1 MAGRKSDFTLT
12 KLDDLFTTQ
21 AQRDEEQLS
30 KIRDIPLE
38 LIDDFPDHPF
48 KVRDD
53 EDMMQLVESVK
64 ERGVIT
70 PATVRQKEDGRYEL
84 VSGHRRKRAC
94 ELAGFE
100 TLRSEIVDLNR
111 DEATILMVESNFQR
125 SEILPSEK
133 AFAYKMR
140 LEAMKRQAGRPTKN
154 NLVPVGQN
162 YSREELAAQSGE
174 SQTQI
179 QRYVRLT
186 NLVPELL
193 EFVDEGRIKMRP
205 AVELSYLDEDCQR
218 DVVDEIDLN
227 DATPSHDQTI
237 RMRKLFNEG
246 NLTTEAIHAVMSE
259 EKPNQK
265 EKIVLRGDR
274 VRQLIPKNI
283 PVSQTEDFVCK
294 ALEHYNKFLRRSLG
308 WNTSPLSSFSVPA
321 PSNWKYRMV

>member
-179 QRYVRLT
+179 QRYIRLT

-259 EKPNQK
+259 EKPK
-265 EKIVLRGDR
+265 KKKKIVLRGDR

-294 ALEHYNKFLRRSLG
+294 ALEHYNKFLRNRAERDS
-308 WNTSPLSSFSVPA
+308 
-321 PSNWKYRMV
+321 R

>member
-140 LEAMKRQAGRPTKN
+140 LEAMKRQAGRPSKEN
-154 NLVPVGQN
+154 ASPVGIDLRGKQSLDLMSEECGD
-162 YSREELAAQSGE
+162 SRN
-174 SQTQI
+174 QI
-179 QRYVRLT
+179 HRYVRLT
-186 NLVPELL
+186 
-193 EFVDEGRIKMRP
+193 
-205 AVELSYLDEDCQR
+205 LSL
-218 DVVDEIDLN
+218 
-227 DATPSHDQTI
+227 
-237 RMRKLFNEG
+237 
-246 NLTTEAIHAVMSE
+246 IH
-259 EKPNQK
+259 
-265 EKIVLRGDR
+265 I
-274 VRQLIPKNI
+274 
-283 PVSQTEDFVCK
+283 
-294 ALEHYNKFLRRSLG
+294 
-308 WNTSPLSSFSVPA
+308 
-321 PSNWKYRMV
+321 